1 MTRLRADIALFFVA
15 LIWGVAFL
23 FQKQG
28 VLTVGVFTFV
38 AARFL
43 ISALVILPLVLKE
56 FRAIPEITPYVR
68 NNLIGLCVS
77 FILGVMFQHLG
88 LLVTSVTSAGFLTG
102 LYVLFV
108 ALICRFVFDEAV
120 SKFIFPAA
128 LISVIGVALLSGG
141 GDLGKLNWGDG
152 MVVLCAVAFGFQ
164 VAFVGR
170 VMKVFPAGYYVSF
183 LQYVT
188 VTLVCVV
195 LSVSFEHPQW
205 TTVWAAR
212 WDLLYAGALSG
223 GVAYTLQVKAQQYTP
238 ASDSAVIM
246 SLESLFAAIFGVW
259 INGDAFTSKIA
270 LGAALILIAI
280 ALVEFG
286 PKDKF
291 HEHRNG

>member
-23 FQKQG
+23 FQKNG
-28 VLTVGVFTFV
+28 VLAVGVFTFV
-38 AARFL
+38 AVRFL

-56 FRAIPEITPYVR
+56 FKTIPKIPPYVR
-68 NNLIGLCVS
+68 NNLIGLCAS
-77 FILGVMFQHLG
+77 FILGVVFQHLG
-88 LLVTSVTSAGFLTG
+88 LLETSVTNAGFLTG

-108 ALICRFVFDEAV
+108 ALICRFVFAEAV

-128 LISVIGVALLSGG
+128 LVSLIGVGLLSGG
-141 GDLGKLNWGDG
+141 GDLSKLNWGDG

-170 VMKVFPAGYYVSF
+170 VMKAFPAGYCVSF

-188 VTLVCVV
+188 VTIVAAILAVC
-195 LSVSFEHPQW
+195 FEHPQISML
-205 TTVWAAR
+205 WAAR
-212 WDLLYAGALSG
+212 GDLLFAGALSG

-246 SLESLFAAIFGVW
+246 SLESLFAAIFGIW

-270 LGAALILIAI
+270 FGAALILIAI

-286 PKDKF
+286 PKAKF
-291 HEHRNG
+291 HEHRND